1 MLTSAY
7 KVGGWGEKR
16 PKICLRN
23 IWMVPYGFIFGMN
36 WWLKRVD
43 LICGPYLNLIWKEWS
58 IFAELYQNTLQCT
71 IIICTALIHF
81 RNYSSFPKLL
91 HIFVDVTPCY
101 GQELPVVDSATG
113 LEYNCGIYGVECPRS
128 SFCHQ
133 TASFAKCCPKGR
145 KSWNSFFASCEIL
158 LFL

>member
-1 MLTSAY
+1 MKLSLYSGNLSTFY
-7 KVGGWGEKR
+7 KSIYYFDGGQKFMHVSYNKWSLVCISMQLSR
-16 PKICLRN
+16 
-23 IWMVPYGFIFGMN
+23 
-36 WWLKRVD
+36 
-43 LICGPYLNLIWKEWS
+43 EWS
-58 IFAELYQNTLQCT
+58 IFTELYENTLQCT
-71 IIICTALIHF
+71 ITICTALIHF

-145 KSWNSFFASCEIL
+145 KS
-158 LFL
+158 

>member
-1 MLTSAY
+1 MVSSIL
-7 KVGGWGEKR
+7 
-16 PKICLRN
+16 PKNERN
-23 IWMVPYGFIFGMN
+23 N
-36 WWLKRVD
+36 ST
-43 LICGPYLNLIWKEWS
+43 WS
-58 IFAELYQNTLQCT
+58 IIVLLGWSFSFFFFWRIWGYHKDISKLTVVVIKRMVDFCWTVPKHTTIVLH
-71 IIICTALIHF
+71 IIICTAPIHF